1 LLRKLQQKHQLKKP
15 PLPKLMLKLLKSMLT
30 LKQPLKLKHK
40 LKLRQKLKPKQK
52 LKLRLPSNNQPR
64 KAQQRK
70 RLPTPQISTKLPLF
84 LPLPKP
90 SFHKRKN
97 GPR

>member
-1 LLRKLQQKHQLKKP
+1 
-15 PLPKLMLKLLKSMLT
+15 MLT

-40 LKLRQKLKPKQK
+40 LKLRQKLKLKPKQK
-52 LKLRLPSNNQPR
+52 LKPRLPSNNQPR